1 MIARS
6 WKVWTTVELAE
17 QVAPYLERTGV
28 GRARDTAGNQ
38 GAILM
43 RRPAADGTVEFW
55 LLTFWE
61 SEEAIRAF
69 AGDDVGRAVLYPED
83 EAHFTRAAAEVDHFA
98 VVTEG

>member
-28 GRARDTAGNQ
+28 GRARETSGNR
-38 GAILM
+38 GAMLM
-43 RRPAADGTVEFW
+43 RRPADGDTVEFW

-61 SEEAIRAF
+61 SEEAIRVF
-69 AGDDVGRAVLYPED
+69 AGEDIGQAVLYPQD
-83 EAHFTRAAAEVDHFA
+83 EAYFTRADEEVHHFDLI
-98 VVTEG
+98 TEG